1 MDVEIISPSSSG
13 DKRSKVIRD
22 VHAATMDYG
31 HELNGQVVPAV
42 RIDSGTMRPY
52 YVSQAK
58 LEILEAIALDINKAL
73 FEHRSLIIGL
83 DKFDPDTANPVKP
96 ISVKDFLERISWQR
110 FARTEAFAVF
120 TVEEIKCVVKGDY
133 RPVKYFAKHRGTYL
147 VDHWRHRLP
156 TTQANVSKKQFFHAL
171 LSAHIKPAVVV
182 KL

>member
-1 MDVEIISPSSSG
+1 MDIEIISPSSSG
-13 DKRSKVIRD
+13 EKRTKLIRD

-42 RIDSGTMRPY
+42 RIDSGTVRPY

-58 LEILEAIALDINKAL
+58 LEVLEAITLEINKSL
-73 FEHRSLIIGL
+73 FNQRNLVIGL
-83 DKFDPDTANPVKP
+83 DTFDPDTTNPVKS

-120 TVEEIKCVVKGDY
+120 TVEEVKCMVKGDY

-147 VDHWRHRLP
+147 IDHWRHRLP

-171 LSAHIKPAVVV
+171 LSGYIKPAVVV

>member
-31 HELNGQVVPAV
+31 HELNEQVVPAV
-42 RIDSGTMRPY
+42 RIDSGTVRPY

-58 LEILEAIALDINKAL
+58 LEVLEAITLEINKNL
-73 FEHRSLIIGL
+73 FNQNNLVIGL
-83 DKFDPDTANPVKP
+83 DTFDPDTTNLVKP

-120 TVEEIKCVVKGDY
+120 AVEEIKCMVKGDY
-133 RPVKYFAKHRGTYL
+133 GSVKYFAKHRGEYL
-147 VDHWRHRLP
+147 IEHWRHRLP
-156 TTQANVSKKQFFHAL
+156 TTQASVSKKQFFHAL
-171 LSAHIKPAVVV
+171 LSSYIKCPPTI

>member
-31 HELNGQVVPAV
+31 HELNEQVVPAV
-42 RIDSGTMRPY
+42 RIDSGTVRPY

-58 LEILEAIALDINKAL
+58 LEVLEAITLEINKNL
-73 FEHRSLIIGL
+73 FNQNNLVIGL
-83 DKFDPDTANPVKP
+83 DTFDPDTTNLVKP

-120 TVEEIKCVVKGDY
+120 AVEEIKCMVKGDY
-133 RPVKYFAKHRGTYL
+133 GSVKYFAKHRGEYL
-147 VDHWRHRLP
+147 IEHWRHRLP
-156 TTQANVSKKQFFHAL
+156 TTQANISKKQFFHAL
-171 LSAHIKPAVVV
+171 LSGYIKCPPTI

>member
-42 RIDSGTMRPY
+42 RIDSNTIRPY

-58 LEILEAIALDINKAL
+58 LEVLEAITLEINKNL
-73 FEHRSLIIGL
+73 FNQNNLVIGL
-83 DKFDPDTANPVKP
+83 DTFDPDTTNPVKP

-120 TVEEIKCVVKGDY
+120 AVEEIKCIVKGDY
-133 RPVKYFAKHRGTYL
+133 GPVKYFAKHRGEYL
-147 VDHWRHRLP
+147 IEHWRHRLP
-156 TTQANVSKKQFFHAL
+156 TTQASVSKKQFFHAL
-171 LSAHIKPAVVV
+171 LSGYIKCPPTI

>member
-31 HELNGQVVPAV
+31 HELNEQVVPAV
-42 RIDSGTMRPY
+42 RIDSGTVRPY

-58 LEILEAIALDINKAL
+58 LEVLEAITLEINKNL
-73 FEHRSLIIGL
+73 FNQNNLVIGL
-83 DKFDPDTANPVKP
+83 DTFDPDTTNLVKP

-120 TVEEIKCVVKGDY
+120 AVEEIKCIVKGDY
-133 RPVKYFAKHRGTYL
+133 GPVKYFAKHRGEYL
-147 VDHWRHRLP
+147 IEHWRHRLP
-156 TTQANVSKKQFFHAL
+156 TTQANISKKQFFHAL
-171 LSAHIKPAVVV
+171 LSGYIKCPPTI

>member
-31 HELNGQVVPAV
+31 HELNEQVVPAV
-42 RIDSGTMRPY
+42 RIDSGTVRPY

-58 LEILEAIALDINKAL
+58 LEVLEAITLEINKNL
-73 FEHRSLIIGL
+73 FNQNNLVIGL
-83 DKFDPDTANPVKP
+83 DTFDPVKP

-120 TVEEIKCVVKGDY
+120 AVEEIKCIVKGDY
-133 RPVKYFAKHRGTYL
+133 GPVKYFAKHRGEYL
-147 VDHWRHRLP
+147 IEHWRHRLP
-156 TTQANVSKKQFFHAL
+156 TTQANISKKQFFHAL
-171 LSAHIKPAVVV
+171 LSGYIKCPPTI

>member
-31 HELNGQVVPAV
+31 HELNEQVVPAV
-42 RIDSGTMRPY
+42 RIDSGTVRPY

-58 LEILEAIALDINKAL
+58 LEVLEAITLEINKNL
-73 FEHRSLIIGL
+73 FNQNNLVIGL
-83 DKFDPDTANPVKP
+83 DTFDPDTTNLVKL

-120 TVEEIKCVVKGDY
+120 AVEEIKCIVKGDY
-133 RPVKYFAKHRGTYL
+133 GPVKYFAKHRGEYL
-147 VDHWRHRLP
+147 IEHWRHRLP
-156 TTQANVSKKQFFHAL
+156 TTQANISKKQFFHAL
-171 LSAHIKPAVVV
+171 LSGYIKCPPTI

>member
-31 HELNGQVVPAV
+31 HELNEQVVPAV
-42 RIDSGTMRPY
+42 RIDSGTVRPY

-58 LEILEAIALDINKAL
+58 LEVLEAITLEINKNL
-73 FEHRSLIIGL
+73 FNQNNLVIGL
-83 DKFDPDTANPVKP
+83 DTFDPDTTNLVKL

-120 TVEEIKCVVKGDY
+120 AVEEIKCIVKGDY
-133 RPVKYFAKHRGTYL
+133 GPVKYFAKHRGEYL
-147 VDHWRHRLP
+147 IEHWRHRLP

-171 LSAHIKPAVVV
+171 LSGYIKCPPTI